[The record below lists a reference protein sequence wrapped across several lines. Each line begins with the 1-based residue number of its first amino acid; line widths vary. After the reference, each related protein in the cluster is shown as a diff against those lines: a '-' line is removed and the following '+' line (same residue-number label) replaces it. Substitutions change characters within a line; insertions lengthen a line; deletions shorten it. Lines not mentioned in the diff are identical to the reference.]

1 MLIDHRDGPKPLGV
15 LLPDSF
21 GPADLEAGRVSDGGV
36 VDERVADGAAGNKE
50 VDGA

>member
-21 GPADLEAGRVSDGGV
+21 GPADLEAGRVVDG
-36 VDERVADGAAGNKE
+36 RLADGADGNKE